1 MTGDAI
7 DMTEQES
14 KAGKE
19 SEEDKELMESCMRGE
34 EREDEIDNEN

>member
-7 DMTEQES
+7 DITEEEES

-19 SEEDKELMESCMRGE
+19 SEEESEFMESCTRGE
-34 EREDEIDNEN
+34 E